1 MADEDFQEELDLDL
15 DADLLDEDDFCE
27 ECGEEDCDCD
37 ADLEEDVE

>member
-1 MADEDFQEELDLDL
+1 MADEDNQEELDLDI
-15 DADLLDEDDFCE
+15 DLLDEEDFCE

>member
-1 MADEDFQEELDLDL
+1 MADEDIQEELDLDI
-15 DADLLDEDDFCE
+15 DLLDEEDFCE